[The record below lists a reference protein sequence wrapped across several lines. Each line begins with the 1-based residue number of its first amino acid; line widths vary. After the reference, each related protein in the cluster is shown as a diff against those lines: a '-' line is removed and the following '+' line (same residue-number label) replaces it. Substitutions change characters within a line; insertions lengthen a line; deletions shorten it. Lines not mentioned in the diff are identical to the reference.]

1 MDSSILLILLAVFIV
16 FGLIKKIF
24 KLVLFCLVLAALY
37 LLYMYGVENGM
48 IPAMMCLMNF

>member
-24 KLVLFCLVLAALY
+24 KLVLFCLVLAAIY
-37 LLYMYGVENGM
+37 LLYMYAVENGM
-48 IPAMMCLMNF
+48 LPAMMCMMNF